1 MNMRA
6 TLKLTIDNR
15 EVEVPAG
22 SSVLDA
28 ARRLGIDVPTLCYLE
43 GYRPSTS
50 CEVCLVKL
58 VDSGRFVPSCGMPAS
73 DGMRVESETPEV
85 HALRRTALELLLSD
99 HVGDCLAPCFFACPA
114 HMDVPQMLR
123 EIGDQDLRGAIATIK
138 QDIALPAVLGRVCPK
153 PCEKG
158 CRRSSADGPV
168 EVCDLKRYV
177 ADRDLASGDPYV
189 PACRPSSGKRVA
201 VVGAGPTGL
210 AAAFH
215 LRCDGH
221 AVTLFEAAT
230 QAGGRLRH
238 EFPDELP
245 AETLDGEIGVIV
257 RMGIDLNCA
266 QRLGAD
272 LALDELR
279 SRFDAVLLAVGGD
292 AKREAAAWGLSVTTR
307 GIKIN
312 AGTFETDLPGVFA
325 AGNAIRGK
333 GMVVRSVADGK
344 EAAAAISQFV
354 WNKPITPVARPFSS
368 RIGKIPA
375 EEMPEFLAMAE
386 PGPPLGPAQ
395 SAAALLS
402 LPVMSQQAHRCL
414 ACGCVAHG
422 NCRLERYAAQYGAD
436 PSRYQSGRRAFIQ
449 INRQGSVIYEP
460 GKCIN
465 CELCI
470 QIAAHAEDALGLSF
484 IGRGFD
490 VRVGVPFHGT
500 MEQALGSVAAQCVAA
515 CPTGALFFSPL
526 HQVVQ
531 HSSCPHHHHATETTT
546 ADSRHP

>member
-1 MNMRA
+1 MIQSK
-6 TLKLTIDNR
+6 TLKLTIDGR
-15 EVEVPAG
+15 PVEVPAG
-22 SSVLDA
+22 SSVLEA
-28 ARRLGIDVPTLCYLE
+28 ARRLGIDVPTLCFLE

-50 CEVCLVKL
+50 CQICLVKL
-58 VDSGRFVPSCGMPAS
+58 GDSGRFVASCGMPAS
-73 DGMRVESETPEV
+73 DGMCVESETPEV

-114 HMDVPQMLR
+114 HMDVQLMLR

-158 CRRSSADGPV
+158 CRRNSADGPV
-168 EVCDLKRYV
+168 EVCDLKREV
-177 ADRDLASGDPYV
+177 ADRDLASDDPYI
-189 PACRPSSGKRVA
+189 PTTRPDSGKRVA

-221 AVTLFEAAT
+221 TVTLLEAAE
-230 QAGGRLRH
+230 QPGGRLRH

-245 AETLDGEIGVIV
+245 TATLDGEIRVILQMDIEV
-257 RMGIDLNCA
+257 RCG
-266 QRLGAD
+266 QRLGTDVD
-272 LALDELR
+272 LEQLR
-279 SRFDAVLLAVGGD
+279 SQFDAVLVATGGS
-292 AKREAAAWGLSVTTR
+292 AQNEAAAWGLSVTKR

-312 AGTFETDLPGVFA
+312 SGTFETDLPGVFA

-344 EAAAAISQFV
+344 EAAAAISQYV
-354 WNKPITPVARPFSS
+354 RNHPITPVTRPFSS
-368 RIGKIPA
+368 RIGKVPA

-386 PGPPLGPAQ
+386 PGPPLPPEQRVDG
-395 SAAALLS
+395 LLS
-402 LPVMSQQAHRCL
+402 LPVMSQQANRCL
-414 ACGCVAHG
+414 ACGCAAHG
-422 NCRLERYAAQYGAD
+422 NCRLERYAIQYGAD
-436 PSRYQSGRRAFIQ
+436 PSRYQSGRRAFVQ
-449 INRQGSVIYEP
+449 VNRQGSVIYEP

-470 QIAAHAEDALGLSF
+470 QIAGQAEDALGLSF

-500 MEQALGSVAAQCVAA
+500 MEQALGPVADRCVAA
-515 CPTGALFFSPL
+515 CPTGALFYAPL
-526 HQVVQ
+526 H
-531 HSSCPHHHHATETTT
+531 HLSTS
-546 ADSRHP
+546 